1 MKLRLESEI
10 DDLKVQVLKY
20 ESDLNQETDRRKIAE
35 NEAKAAKMVAENL
48 LKESQKFITRGM
60 SWSRLFLSVQIKLF
74 SFLNFFKQFVDSKN
88 QKTEHEGSKTL
99 VSSLEVE
106 VAELKAT
113 VGDLESA
120 LTEMAAQLENAQLD
134 RDDMKDLH
142 ESLTGHSWV
151 DEKTVK
157 CCAKCNRDFTLKRRK
172 VSTFINHQ
180 IVLQNI

>member
-1 MKLRLESEI
+1 MK
-10 DDLKVQVLKY
+10 
-20 ESDLNQETDRRKIAE
+20 
-35 NEAKAAKMVAENL
+35 
-48 LKESQKFITRGM
+48 
-60 SWSRLFLSVQIKLF
+60 QI
-74 SFLNFFKQFVDSKN
+74 VDSKN

-106 VAELKAT
+106 VAEFKAT

-120 LTEMAAQLENAQLD
+120 LTDMAAQLENAQLD

-172 VSTFINHQ
+172 VFRLIFYQ
-180 IVLQNI
+180 IDLQII